1 MAPIRPA
8 HPLSNRKGG
17 VMPGKQPL
25 RAPPPTM
32 TGELQ
37 LCPAVHV
44 MGDSSYPSDEDRGT
58 SRTVEALREAD
69 IGAQAVQPA
78 KTREVEP
85 KALLP
90 RTQSLSSPEKS
101 ESPQALPGMGQVQT
115 HTRRPGRLGE
125 SPQQLY
131 SLSIVGSRDRPVL
144 ENTTEGLQ
152 CEDPQFPDAGDA
164 RRPGSRTQLRP
175 HLPGPEAPPGPE
187 ELNFQRCFQEPPS
200 SFTSTNYTS
209 PSTTPGPPPL
219 RAPPSGGTS
228 PCRPASYLEFQASGA
243 DSWTPTAENSF
254 PGASFGMS
262 PAEPESFPD
271 GSNSGVVS
279 FEYPFPALHGAS
291 PKPFPKDT
299 ARHGY
304 TQGTLVF
311 AFHQPPG
318 TWPAPPLPPCYP
330 PGDLNRALPEVG
342 AAPPPPNHFSGSRPT
357 FPESLHKNLSKR
369 LPEIPPSAHDRLGT
383 PQGPPNS
390 LPQRHF
396 PRASRVG
403 TNPKSL
409 DTELAAPGPLPTQ
422 LPQLWDSTTA
432 PYPTPALGPSATTR
446 GMFFESQLNPDQQLS
461 LPQSPPIPWSQG
473 MPAAAPSTHHPM
485 EMLSQLPFS
494 PEVSEWQEGSQG
506 ALGTTGPGEKLMML
520 RTSPSQHG
528 SPPGLFPY
536 NGSKDPGTQTLFFG
550 VAQPQVSPRGP
561 TGLPP
566 PQGVAASP
574 SESPLPS
581 PATNTAG
588 GSTCSSL
595 SPPSCSPANP
605 SSEDSQLSG
614 PLGAPAFF
622 HPSTHHQEASNSFPS
637 PEPPHL
643 HGLPIHHQ
651 PEPVKAFPFST
662 NGMGAKDTF
671 KCLEEAPYP
680 DTGTRVSQGALEG
693 FPREPPPYPDHHFP
707 LSSASLDQLDVLLT
721 CKQCDRNYSSLAT
734 FLEHRHFCG
743 LLLAWPRDGPTQS
756 PGPPTPPTTPKAAA
770 RGSPSLLQ
778 HTRTVPLLLGGDPQ
792 TNGKDDPLKP
802 GLLPSLAIVPFTLP
816 AADLDLEDEAK
827 LDSLIT
833 EALKGLEYQS
843 DTPEIDSSFIDVFT
857 DEEPSGPRSQA
868 PKTRLG
874 ALPENKAPPR
884 PHAEATTQASHPEN
898 QVSPARSR
906 PQTRSLGPVDI
917 NGLGLE
923 RQQRRG
929 KRFKLLQKE
938 LDTVRTTQ
946 MPGRGSRVSRL
957 RPRRKGPQAKQP
969 QRHAR
974 ELRTQNPKSHPNP
987 GHQTPSTETRSSKR
1001 LRRLASGREPCRR
1014 RTRGGTWSKEL
1025 IHKILQQK
1033 NQRHQHGP
1041 SLCLSLDPE
1050 QPAKDQAQ
1058 DHNSA
1063 SESEED
1069 ENLWTQ
1075 GPGFRGRPRQG
1086 CRRRWRRGEKKKK
1099 EVGLPLGLPQMK
1111 KGQKTRRQGAR
1122 KDGDSLNPEELSRPD
1137 PGPSQRSEALPPTGS
1152 PEARADSG
1160 ERGPQD
1166 ADCSLVPSKHL
1177 EQVPTCTKIP
1187 EGNHPPR
1194 NSPQKTVFPETAE
1207 EFPPDTPK
1215 LCREVLSSS
1224 PPATCVGGSA
1234 CPPGSMGPQPG
1245 REDTKESIGSSEAPD
1260 VSSQPSFPVSQ
1271 HREDTPECPSE
1282 ELAVPAVHATSTAHP
1297 DPCTLF
1303 SMSLNLGCDPPV
1315 FCGGSMGAPV
1325 TKKEPLSY
1333 SRTPRK
1339 LFSGPKDLAGCF
1351 HQDLYSQSGTPD
1363 PPPAN
1368 HEHLCQDS
1376 ELPRPFQPTS
1386 PQNSST
1392 VDTDPDRVDLPLT
1405 LESMPLFPGLP
1416 KDGFN
1421 LTGDGDTHFPFT
1433 GGSPPR
1439 KPHLDP
1445 PCSPF
1450 LPDKGWALLEDVS
1463 PVLPSHFPN
1472 PSGEMDLHGK
1482 CPSERTRASCP
1493 SPLPG
1498 RVSPCDINLVSG
1510 LSEHELEIKKLVTEL
1525 ESQLQTSKDVSQV
1538 PKQSGA
1544 EQADAP
1550 LPVAQATSPAR
1561 TPSVP
1566 LNNLEGLSP
1575 LSEGAD
1581 TTVVTMQ
1588 SSGSPQQWA
1597 PLHPEAALSPSVAS
1611 RARDPEAEEGCGICP
1626 SICLSIPG
1634 KLLLSPVDMSS
1645 SAKCS
1650 PNQEGREHAKAD
1662 FSQPCQ
1668 DSPALEAFSSPA
1680 VHPTPDLVFQGV
1692 RGLSLDSP
1700 SLSDAHHNKVP
1711 QGPSVSHA
1719 GGSKEGSSEG
1729 QEELALLEVSP
1740 SPAPQGMEVGIQ
1752 SVLSPACVHNSSPG
1766 REHQHPGASPLHQL
1780 QLLVARAAEE
1790 KEPQSPQ
1797 GSSHTSTWTSQHS
1810 SLSDMDRDSEENEK
1824 RAESPAQGFQ
1834 GHVQVAAGS
1843 AETTQQLRPEAEGH
1857 LDLPEQ
1863 MEEPMGQGRANQLQQ
1878 NWVNPGGA
1886 DHLSTITANPEAILT
1901 KPAECAGQ
1909 PERQL
1914 QGGRTVLG
1922 LGEKATPSPTSSSRE
1937 SSMPCLGA
1945 SHAQDRL
1952 EGRAPDKVTSPNLEK
1967 HLLFSW
1973 ANSAPLLLGQ
1983 GSGLP
1988 SPTSEVT
1995 PIPCSLKQQL
2005 PEDHPHSWGHPDSPL
2020 HLPASSPAWT
2030 PQKRVCHTQDPT
2042 DAGAEGDPEISP
2054 FFTTSPGGLKGSLA
2068 SPLLCDSSPLEDL
2081 PKCQPVLVG
2090 EHPEDSMYRAIEDSR
2105 RERPRSSPSR
2115 TSSLT
2120 MEDTAPPS
2128 IPAIDDMEAVRNP
2141 GASQSDPDCRGAP
2154 LHSGPNEMRKAPS
2167 SDPPSNNVCL
2177 GHREGPSV
2185 TAVPYDSSTSGPKGP
2200 DACLCSSGEAAT
2212 SLQRQETVEKPRS
2225 GHSDT
2230 RALKAGP
2237 RGLSATDPSTELHQG
2252 RVTSPQDSSPN
2263 TPESFRHSHQTHK
2276 EDPFKPDDV
2285 KKQLASTGNSLQ
2297 KKQAPS
2303 RWPNIC
2309 EVCSASF
2316 RSSPGLSRHRARKH
2330 RIHQRAASQ
2339 PRETPRKKCRRAP
2352 VKKSKQS
2359 SMELLDTQRP
2369 KVSQGSRRRPRI
2381 LGTADC
2387 VPSQEL
2393 HTPDL
2398 VRQGVDV
2405 KPAELRKADRLE
2417 KKELCSKEAERG
2429 SQRQGRG
2436 QASFPGELKRKSN
2449 PRARKLRARRF
2460 QEESSPPVSPDVI
2473 SDRSSSNPSTVMAC
2487 PLGPLELGQ
2496 EAGVTLPPH
2505 INTGSRVTVEE
2516 AAVGTDP
2523 EVVAPKSPR
2532 DWVAHPKKVAGA
2544 PQKKKPKAQKTDL
2557 AKGSVVQRESR
2568 TKVISEDQTQKV
2580 RMFSAGDNEVAR
2592 NSCSRQGIWGVPE
2605 PSLDSSDPPE
2615 TCSSEPGSRRRSS
2628 CSEDKAQKLQS
2639 TPQESP
2645 NSDLGDR
2652 ESIFDDEASFSQLFP
2667 LGTRLTRKKNPRVYG
2682 KRHKKPKPPPP
2693 PELFFEVEGSAPL
2706 SPTHLATDLSDSG
2719 SLCLSHED
2727 PWGEEATGLPQ
2738 SFLLDDFFSSK
2749 VPGIDPWAPS
2759 PNLWALE
2766 TNPRAERPISPCT
2779 QDHLAENIPELH
2791 MVPAAWRGLDLRA
2804 PTEELPSSLRDE
2816 SPEPPDLERE
2826 GYAEGLPGGAMD
2838 LQALE
2843 MQDLCFLGACEEDA
2857 PIALPSLSFLD
2868 LKTTASSLG
2877 PQEPKEAAG
2886 ARRSPQARRGSHKCR
2901 VCFRRF
2907 GGLGELDVHL
2917 LVHSPSPPP
2926 TCYLCV
2932 QRHFGSRER
2941 LQEHLRQKHLQGR
2954 QGPWACGMCLQEV
2967 ADIWMYNEHLR
2978 EHAVRFARRGLA
2990 RRSLRDSSHGWEG
3003 DCAVTDFLS
3012 SLLGAAPRPHPDQ
3025 SSSGQGEA
3033 SGPEPEA
3040 QREFPGERAA
3050 PSDAPHEGSP
3060 PTVPSPDSLSE
3071 PLDPSVA
3078 MHQDCRDP
3086 SRDCHHCGKRFPK
3099 PFKLQRH
3106 LAVHSPQRVYL
3117 CPLCPR
3123 VYSELSELRT
3133 HLGEAHRDHTEREL
3147 PQTPLFTCEL
3157 CAAVTHISRRSFA
3170 CSTCNYTFAKKEQF
3184 DRHMAKHRRRGH
3196 KPCPVRRVHRPRGPQ
3211 HQAPPMP
3218 SKRCKVAVSSGPPL
3232 LSQCGGPIVVEG
3244 TPAALLQ
3251 SCPEVVSGTPK
3262 GQLGTPEKPRDRM
3275 GNPDHKADLQV
3286 ELQELLPPP
3295 LSPFPATSMDSKGYQ
3310 QLNEVP
3316 ESSENE
3322 TSTGGPQPVLQQA
3335 PSLEEPLPQPGTI
3348 GLRGQ
3353 ERGSAGLPSRKRRTP
3368 SDPGKGVPSLLR
3380 KEKQV
3385 FTCRVA
3391 PEGETGA
3398 SSHKSNATKPGGF
3411 QSLSK
3416 DKWTWPI
3423 SSKAPKFPAQPRKST
3438 GNPVPTEPAPSAE
3451 DQVKPTTLK
3460 VKPGSSS
3467 QGGGGPQHG
3476 TQRAGGSQ
3484 PQLASGP
3491 LQSET
3496 ATTPAKPDGPS
3507 QNPKPDKLL
3516 PQAPAKSYPRGPR
3529 EAGDQGNLGSRE
3541 DREAN
3546 GKRKG
3551 RAQGPTKS
3559 EAGGNM
3565 GRASS
3570 APEKPTRAPRK
3581 QATPSRVIPKPR
3593 PNSHSSRIPLRPS
3606 EQGKREPALAHGDCR
3621 PGGLGKAFPQARPLH
3636 KPTKRCG
3643 VVPGASPTIP
3653 HACQTVESQNHLLSQ
3668 LFGQRLTGFKIP
3680 LKKDTS
3686 E

>member
-1 MAPIRPA
+1 MAHAKNPSF
-8 HPLSNRKGG
+8 LEKLYSNIAEAPDLRYMKG
-17 VMPGKQPL
+17 
-25 RAPPPTM
+25 TSI
-32 TGELQ
+32 
-37 LCPAVHV
+37 HV

-1111 KGQKTRRQGAR
+1111 KGQKARRQGAR

-1260 VSSQPSFPVSQ
+1260 
-1271 HREDTPECPSE
+1271 
-1282 ELAVPAVHATSTAHP
+1282 
-1297 DPCTLF
+1297 
-1303 SMSLNLGCDPPV
+1303 
-1315 FCGGSMGAPV
+1315 
-1325 TKKEPLSY
+1325 
-1333 SRTPRK
+1333 
-1339 LFSGPKDLAGCF
+1339 
-1351 HQDLYSQSGTPD
+1351 
-1363 PPPAN
+1363 
-1368 HEHLCQDS
+1368 
-1376 ELPRPFQPTS
+1376 
-1386 PQNSST
+1386 
-1392 VDTDPDRVDLPLT
+1392 
-1405 LESMPLFPGLP
+1405 
-1416 KDGFN
+1416 
-1421 LTGDGDTHFPFT
+1421 
-1433 GGSPPR
+1433 
-1439 KPHLDP
+1439 
-1445 PCSPF
+1445 
-1450 LPDKGWALLEDVS
+1450 
-1463 PVLPSHFPN
+1463 
-1472 PSGEMDLHGK
+1472 
-1482 CPSERTRASCP
+1482 
-1493 SPLPG
+1493 
-1498 RVSPCDINLVSG
+1498 
-1510 LSEHELEIKKLVTEL
+1510 
-1525 ESQLQTSKDVSQV
+1525 
-1538 PKQSGA
+1538 
-1544 EQADAP
+1544 
-1550 LPVAQATSPAR
+1550 
-1561 TPSVP
+1561 
-1566 LNNLEGLSP
+1566 
-1575 LSEGAD
+1575 
-1581 TTVVTMQ
+1581 
-1588 SSGSPQQWA
+1588 
-1597 PLHPEAALSPSVAS
+1597 
-1611 RARDPEAEEGCGICP
+1611 
-1626 SICLSIPG
+1626 
-1634 KLLLSPVDMSS
+1634 
-1645 SAKCS
+1645 
-1650 PNQEGREHAKAD
+1650 
-1662 FSQPCQ
+1662 
-1668 DSPALEAFSSPA
+1668 
-1680 VHPTPDLVFQGV
+1680 
-1692 RGLSLDSP
+1692 
-1700 SLSDAHHNKVP
+1700 
-1711 QGPSVSHA
+1711 
-1719 GGSKEGSSEG
+1719 
-1729 QEELALLEVSP
+1729 
-1740 SPAPQGMEVGIQ
+1740 
-1752 SVLSPACVHNSSPG
+1752 
-1766 REHQHPGASPLHQL
+1766 
-1780 QLLVARAAEE
+1780 
-1790 KEPQSPQ
+1790 
-1797 GSSHTSTWTSQHS
+1797 HS

-1863 MEEPMGQGRANQLQQ
+1863 MEEPMGQ
-1878 NWVNPGGA
+1878 
-1886 DHLSTITANPEAILT
+1886 
-1901 KPAECAGQ
+1901 
-1909 PERQL
+1909 
-1914 QGGRTVLG
+1914 
-1922 LGEKATPSPTSSSRE
+1922 
-1937 SSMPCLGA
+1937 
-1945 SHAQDRL
+1945 
-1952 EGRAPDKVTSPNLEK
+1952 
-1967 HLLFSW
+1967 
-1973 ANSAPLLLGQ
+1973 
-1983 GSGLP
+1983 
-1988 SPTSEVT
+1988 
-1995 PIPCSLKQQL
+1995 
-2005 PEDHPHSWGHPDSPL
+2005 
-2020 HLPASSPAWT
+2020 
-2030 PQKRVCHTQDPT
+2030 
-2042 DAGAEGDPEISP
+2042 
-2054 FFTTSPGGLKGSLA
+2054 
-2068 SPLLCDSSPLEDL
+2068 
-2081 PKCQPVLVG
+2081 G